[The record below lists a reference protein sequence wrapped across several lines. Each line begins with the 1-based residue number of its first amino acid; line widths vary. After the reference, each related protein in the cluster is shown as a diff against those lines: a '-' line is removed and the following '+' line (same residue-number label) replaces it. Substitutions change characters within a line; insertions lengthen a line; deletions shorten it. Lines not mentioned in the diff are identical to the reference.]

1 MFQRKGK
8 VIYVAM
14 SSFFLPAK
22 PSVKDRGRKGKIQ
35 RGRKVS
41 LLYLQWV
48 LVTRYTPSLVQE
60 FNIRF
65 FPIQKDKV
73 KLKEGK
79 KSQKK
84 RSVLDEEIA
93 SDSDVEE

>member
-1 MFQRKGK
+1 M
-8 VIYVAM
+8 
-14 SSFFLPAK
+14 
-22 PSVKDRGRKGKIQ
+22 KDRGRKGKIQ

-48 LVTRYTPSLVQE
+48 LVTRYTPALIQE
-60 FNIRF
+60 FNIDPLF

-84 RSVLDEEIA
+84 HSVLDEEIA